1 MKIVNLGGKGTLL
14 DQFLAEIR
22 DEAIQLDRMRFR
34 KNLARTA
41 NIFAYEISKAL
52 PFNDEEIQ
60 TPLGVAIVPTMKEQ
74 PVIASVLRAG
84 LPMHEGFLSFFDHAD
99 SAFIAGYRKYEKNET
114 FDIQIDYITSP
125 GIEKRFLIICDPML
139 ATGQSMEL
147 TYKGMLKHGKPKH
160 THIAAL
166 IASKE
171 GIEHLQKYLPDNEVT
186 IWVAAIDD
194 ELTVKSY
201 IVPGLGDAGDLAFG
215 SKE

>member
-99 SAFIAGYRKYEKNET
+99 SAFIAGYRKYEKKRNFRYTNRLHHFARNRKT
-114 FDIQIDYITSP
+114 FSDNLRSDAGYGT
-125 GIEKRFLIICDPML
+125 
-139 ATGQSMEL
+139 
-147 TYKGMLKHGKPKH
+147 KHG
-160 THIAAL
+160 A
-166 IASKE
+166 
-171 GIEHLQKYLPDNEVT
+171 HLQGYAET
-186 IWVAAIDD
+186 WQ
-194 ELTVKSY
+194 TQTHSY
-201 IVPGLGDAGDLAFG
+201 C
-215 SKE
+215 STHCQQRRH

>member
-14 DQFLAEIR
+14 DQYLAEIR

-34 KNLARTA
+34 KNMARA
-41 NIFAYEISKAL
+41 GNIFAYEISKAL
-52 PFNDEEIQ
+52 PFSDEEIQ
-60 TPLGVAIVPTMKEQ
+60 TPLGVAVVPTMKEQ

-125 GIEKRFLIICDPML
+125 SLEKRFLILCDPML

-147 TYKGMLKHGKPKH
+147 TYKGLLKHGKPKH
-160 THIAAL
+160 THIAVL

-215 SKE
+215 LKE